1 MGGGLKR
8 LLMAERARFLVAFW
22 AVGVYVPDLGT
33 YNGWIGVV
41 KKKFWKDMAINK

>member
-1 MGGGLKR
+1 MGAGLKR
-8 LLMAERARFLVAFW
+8 LLMAEKERFGAAFG
-22 AVGVYVPDLGT
+22 AVGVSVQDLCT